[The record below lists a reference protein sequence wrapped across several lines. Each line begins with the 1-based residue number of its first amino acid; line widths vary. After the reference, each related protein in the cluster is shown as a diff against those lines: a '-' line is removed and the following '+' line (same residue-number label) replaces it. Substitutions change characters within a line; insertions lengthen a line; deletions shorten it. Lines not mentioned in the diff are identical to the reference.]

1 MLLNF
6 LNNFH
11 LLTYM
16 KIAMVSV
23 LAGRGEGAIVSF
35 LKEHYGF
42 KDGPGEIQPAMVD
55 YESIGGYLAH
65 ILRPDKNTGGGVA
78 YVFEEPRIDV
88 LDYSNPIH
96 SEDIVLYPGK
106 VALWRA
112 TLHFIGEEDK
122 LSSGLKEIMPDLKKH
137 FGKTNFV
144 YDLETALQ
152 HWQS

>member
-1 MLLNF
+1 
-6 LNNFH
+6 
-11 LLTYM
+11 M

-35 LKEHYGF
+35 LKEHYRF
-42 KDGPGEIQPAMVD
+42 KDGPGKIQPAMVD

-65 ILRPDKNTGGGVA
+65 IRMPGENTGGGRA
-78 YVFEEPRIDV
+78 YIFEEPGIDV

-106 VALWRA
+106 VVGWRA

-122 LSSGLKEIMPDLKKH
+122 LSTGLKEIMPDLKKH
-137 FGKTNFV
+137 FGESNFV
-144 YDLETALQ
+144 YDLETALK